1 MKTNDAFYLTIP
13 LVKFIEKDVN
23 YSGNYLVYGQGGF
36 GKTTSMLMVFKYFLS
51 KAQNGEN
58 IVPIYIDSKGLD
70 FTYEKPILEYII
82 REYCG
87 LNKDISQHIET
98 LNDLLKNTD
107 KKYYIIIDAINEAE
121 SNKYKVICDIASLKE
136 IFDKNHAGRII
147 VSSRTDEN
155 VYCFNDFKR
164 IKMLN
169 FKDEQIVDF
178 LNKYNFKNNGKSI
191 DKIDVERIDKNLLKI
206 LRVPMFLKIFKD
218 VYKDADVFP
227 NLYKKNIIR
236 ESDLLSKFVDKII
249 DEKMDMHKA
258 EQSPEYIKVYFALK
272 RFLPALA
279 FELAKNDEFSISDT
293 KLKKL
298 FLEKFNQE
306 YFYQFEN
313 LNENYYDGIGSLKRI
328 LRNCI
333 EDFSFIV
340 SKGDKNS
347 VEYSFSHQVWRDYF
361 SAVYLANSIDYDV
374 AGEFEYQIS
383 NNIQQYAGEIVREY
397 EFENKTDILSPMSP
411 IEAFMQRNCNA
422 LSPLAVRLC
431 VDIMKKA
438 RNGKITARYDNL
450 DLKYINFYYCNLK
463 NSSFIDSKVFPLN
476 FINPLDKNVQFFS
489 FDSNNKLIL
498 RSYNRFYSYNLNTK
512 ELACFF
518 EFKSSGFEVV
528 DFNFK
533 TFENQG
539 NTEILL
545 KSSVINNLVIC
556 RLSNESKLL
565 KKRMYSGPNF
575 RNILEKIIVSE
586 DRNYII
592 CVDRDNILYVW
603 NTIKNEIRE
612 SKLTKHVD
620 DIKVSKNNKYI
631 VLLFDNYSLSTYEL
645 RSLNEIF
652 NSNKSN
658 LNFEISKFIIS
669 PNKPWAVCVNDD
681 NDIIIFD
688 YFVGDVVIETLY
700 KISESNIT
708 AFAISEKSKY
718 LAFGCK
724 NGEIILFEN
733 KNNKLIKI
741 ISFNETST
749 IRDLIFSP
757 NNALLSFDTK
767 SHVSFLNL
775 ITLCKEDQLYYKNG
789 LVKIPNSNLLV
800 ADFGNVFKVFD
811 RNLSRYKSY
820 FDVLSF
826 TDDYKKFYFNDHP
839 YFMTQLSKNE
849 IICINYNNNNF
860 ISLKT
865 DIDFMQY
872 AVVSND
878 DRLAAVL
885 SYDGNVE
892 LFDIMHNSKIFVQ
905 NRIIHKDAVFLKF
918 SIDGRLIYTISYD
931 SIICWKTDNGDVV
944 FKKEINECFI
954 GGFNVEHIYCNGTAV
969 GIISANHWGIDSVT
983 LSYDGNYL
991 AYGNTY
997 GKISLV
1003 DSKTGKNL
1011 LRKEVYLFDNLHFHE
1026 SINVLSF
1033 SINGE
1038 MIVCGGNNGTMTL
1051 FKRKKN
1057 KLKKFKSKYFYKLI
1071 TTIRFINDDEEL
1083 LICFESLEYIIWNI
1097 KKWCIDDKV
1106 IAIDANIEN
1115 CNFFK
1120 SKYINKSNDDIFR
1133 FYKTLYQNGANIP
1146 EEYEPK

>member
-1 MKTNDAFYLTIP
+1 MKNNDAFYLTIP
-13 LVKFIEKDVN
+13 LVKSIEKDVD

-36 GKTTSMLMVFKYFLS
+36 GKTTSMLMLFRCFLS
-51 KAQNGEN
+51 KAKKSEN

-70 FTYEKPILEYII
+70 FTYYKPVFEYII

-98 LNDLLKNTD
+98 LNDLLKNSD

-121 SNKYKVICDIASLKE
+121 SNKYKVIRDIALLKE
-136 IFDKNHAGRII
+136 IFDKNHTGRLF

-164 IKMLN
+164 IKMLD
-169 FKDEQIVDF
+169 FKDEQMVDF

-206 LRVPMFLKIFKD
+206 LRVPMFLKIFKE

-227 NLYKKNIIR
+227 DLYKRNIIR
-236 ESDLLSKFVDKII
+236 ESDLLGKFVDKII
-249 DEKMDMHKA
+249 DDKIGMHKA

-279 FELAKNDEFSISDT
+279 FELVKNDELSISESVLDD
-293 KLKKL
+293 L
-298 FLEKFNQE
+298 FENKFNE
-306 YFYQFEN
+306 SYFKQFQN
-313 LNENYYDGIGSLKRI
+313 RRENYFKYAGDLDD
-328 LRNCI
+328 LLNDCI
-333 EDFSFIV
+333 NDFSFIV
-340 SKGDKNS
+340 CKGENKN

-361 SAVYLANSIDYDV
+361 SAVYLATAIDYDV
-374 AGEFEYQIS
+374 ASEFEHQIS
-383 NNIQQYAGEIVREY
+383 NNIQLYVGEIVREY
-397 EFENKTDILSPMSP
+397 EFENKIDILSPMSP
-411 IEAFMQRNCNA
+411 IEDFMQRNSNE

-431 VDIMKKA
+431 IEIMKKS

-463 NSSFIDSKVFPLN
+463 NSSFIDSKVFSLN

-498 RSYNRFYSYNLNTK
+498 RSYNCFYSYNLNTK
-512 ELACFF
+512 ELDCFF

-565 KKRMYSGPNF
+565 KKRMYSGPKF
-575 RNILEKIIVSE
+575 RNIIEKIIVSE

-612 SKLTKHVD
+612 VKLTKHVD
-620 DIKVSKNNKYI
+620 DIKVSKNNKYLV
-631 VLLFDNYSLSTYEL
+631 VLLDDDSLLTYEL
-645 RSLNEIF
+645 KTLCEIF
-652 NSNKSN
+652 NSNRNN
-658 LNFEISKFIIS
+658 LNITISQFIIY
-669 PNKPWAVCVNDD
+669 PNESWIICVNYDD
-681 NDIIIFD
+681 EIIVLDLVTGDIIT
-688 YFVGDVVIETLY
+688 ENLY
-700 KISESNIT
+700 KVSEST
-708 AFAISEKSKY
+708 VTTLAISLDGQY
-718 LAFGCK
+718 IAFGCK
-724 NGEIILFEN
+724 SGEIVLAEL
-733 KNNKLIKI
+733 KNNILNKI
-741 ISFNETST
+741 ISFYEISQ

-757 NNALLSFDTK
+757 NNILVSIDMN
-767 SHVSFLNL
+767 SHITFWN
-775 ITLCKEDQLYYKNG
+775 ITTLCIQNQLYYKKG
-789 LVKIPNSNLLV
+789 LIRSQNRDLLV
-800 ADFGNVFKVFD
+800 ADFGNIFKEFD
-811 RNLSRYKSY
+811 GSLLKCNRC
-820 FDVLSF
+820 FDFLSF
-826 TDDYKKFYFNDHP
+826 TDNYEKFYFNNHP
-839 YFMTQLSKNE
+839 YFVTQLFKNE
-849 IICINYNNNNF
+849 IIFINYHNNNF
-860 ISLKT
+860 KNLKT
-865 DIDFMQY
+865 DIECMQY
-872 AVVSND
+872 AVISND
-878 DRLAAVL
+878 DQLVAIL
-885 SYDGNVE
+885 SYDGSVE
-892 LFDIMHNSKIFVQ
+892 LCNIVYDSGKFRPKKIV
-905 NRIIHKDAVFLKF
+905 HKEANFLKF
-918 SIDGRLIYTISYD
+918 SMDSRMLYTISYN
-931 SIICWKTDNGDVV
+931 SIIAWDVDSGNVV

-1003 DSKTGKNL
+1003 DSKTGQNL
-1011 LRKEVYLFDNLHFHE
+1011 LRKEVFLFDNLHFHE

-1038 MIVCGGNNGTMTL
+1038 MIVCGGNNGTMTI

-1071 TTIRFINDDEEL
+1071 TTIRFINNDKEL

-1097 KKWCIDDKV
+1097 EKWCIDDKV

-1115 CNFFK
+1115 CNFSK